1 MTPGRQR
8 RRLLGASLL
17 GGAAAL
23 LPRAARA
30 AAPERDAML
39 PLQAVEPMARL
50 HVAGDGA
57 LFGLSGS
64 GSLWQFDGGTWRRIG
79 GGLDPS
85 APLASGHGRVVG
97 RGRGGGLW
105 VFESGRVAVQRSPV
119 LAPQAGLCVLAFG
132 VIAVAAAADGR
143 CHAVRLEPT
152 SAGWRETARSAD
164 ELLPD
169 ARPLQFD
176 PDGSSADDNGHV
188 VVFGSPDAERYRHGV
203 LGDAVEPRA
212 LLLLERHGLETMAR
226 LDLPAPWVFEDI
238 APRPI
243 AWRGRRALLTV
254 RAGPQGAQLA
264 VAALAEGHRDRF
276 ELAALGEPIGQRH
289 RWLSPSSDGMR
300 LWAVHTPH
308 LGGVLQRYRSE
319 GERLVGDVVA
329 RGVSNHA
336 VGERELDVSAWA
348 GNHWVVPTQDRRSLR
363 IFELGSGAG
372 ALRYR
377 DVPLAQ
383 PAAELRRWRRQG
395 EDGVAVRLRDG
406 SVGWLPLR
414 A

>member
-300 LWAVHTPH
+300 L
-308 LGGVLQRYRSE
+308 
-319 GERLVGDVVA
+319 
-329 RGVSNHA
+329 
-336 VGERELDVSAWA
+336 GERELDVSAWA